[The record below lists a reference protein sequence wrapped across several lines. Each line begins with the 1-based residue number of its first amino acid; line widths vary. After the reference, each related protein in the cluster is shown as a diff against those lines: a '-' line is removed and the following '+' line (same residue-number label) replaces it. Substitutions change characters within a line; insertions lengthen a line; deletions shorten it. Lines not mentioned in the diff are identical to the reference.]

1 MQIALLASVAWG
13 VLAVGSVYPWA
24 YWPLMWG
31 ALVTG
36 LLGLHRARGTSG
48 TLRNPVLISVV
59 VLALAVMVQL
69 IPLAPQMLDAVSPAT
84 LGFVRDYMHVPDE
97 AVAAMAGAVNTDP
110 AAPRPLSLQPGATL
124 TALFLTLTLG
134 LMVAGG
140 AGLGVKDARRISA
153 GLIVLGVVVAFL
165 ALAHRATANELV
177 LWFWESRY
185 GGIPSGPFVNR
196 NHFAGWMVM
205 AIAGGLGF
213 FMAASARSM
222 RDVEGWRER
231 LLWLS
236 TPEASGV
243 VLAGLGLG
251 VMGLSVGLTASR
263 SGLGSLVVALLVISA
278 GAIHTRASASMPRRR
293 RMLMVGYV
301 ACLTFVTVIWTGLPV
316 MAARF
321 SSDDTTPL
329 ALGGRVD
336 LWNDATEVIRRFP
349 VTGTGLNTYTTV
361 TPFFQAGVTP
371 TSDEAHSDYLQLA
384 AEGGLLV
391 CIPIVVLIVVFIHQV
406 RRRFRIGSS
415 LTSYWI
421 RIGAVAGLVA
431 MAVQESVEFSLQLP
445 GNAVLFAALC
455 ALALHDPRKE

>member
-1 MQIALLASVAWG
+1 MQVALFASVAWG
-13 VLAVGSVYPWA
+13 VLAVGAVYPWA

-36 LLGLHRARGTSG
+36 LIGLRRVGG
-48 TLRNPVLISVV
+48 PLRNPVLVSVI
-59 VLALAVMVQL
+59 VLALAVVSQL
-69 IPLAPQMLDAVSPAT
+69 IPLTPSALGAVSPAT
-84 LGFVRDYMHVPDE
+84 LGFVRDYTHVPDE
-97 AVAAMAGAVNTDP
+97 AVAAIAGAARTDP
-110 AAPRPLSLQPGATL
+110 AAPHPLSLQPRATV
-124 TALFLTLTLG
+124 TALLLTLTLG

-140 AGLGVKDARRISA
+140 SGLGVKDARWIS
-153 GLIVLGVVVAFL
+153 GGILVLGVVVAFL
-165 ALAHRATANELV
+165 ALAHRATSSELV

-222 RDVEGWRER
+222 KDVEGWRER
-231 LLWLS
+231 VLWLS
-236 TPEASGV
+236 TPEASAV
-243 VLAGLGLG
+243 VLAGVGLG
-251 VMGLSVGLTASR
+251 VMGLSVGLSASR
-263 SGLGSLVVALLVISA
+263 SGLGSLVAALLVISA
-278 GAIHTRASASMPRRR
+278 GAIHTRARASMPRQRR
-293 RMLMVGYV
+293 LLMVGYL
-301 ACLTFVTVIWTGLPV
+301 ACLAFLTVIWTGLPV

-321 SSDDTTPL
+321 SSDAATPL

-336 LWNDATEVIRRFP
+336 LWNDASEVIQRFP
-349 VTGTGLNTYTTV
+349 LTGTGLNTYTTV

-391 CIPIVVLIVVFIHQV
+391 AIPIVVLIVVFVHQV
-406 RRRFRIGSS
+406 RCRFRTGAS
-415 LTSYWI
+415 LTSYWT

-455 ALALHDPRKE
+455 AVALHDPRRD